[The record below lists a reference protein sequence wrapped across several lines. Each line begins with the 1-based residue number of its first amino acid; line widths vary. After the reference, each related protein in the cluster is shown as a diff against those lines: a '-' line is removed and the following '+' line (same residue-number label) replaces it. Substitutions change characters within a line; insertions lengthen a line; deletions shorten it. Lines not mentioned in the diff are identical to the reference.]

1 MFIMRGVHLN
11 VVRMQPGPT
20 EEGCPV
26 PFGCTYPAMLN
37 TSGVV
42 PRFRAM
48 VTNTGDEALTSIRI
62 THTLFPAWTF
72 ATFAKGAT
80 ANKTY
85 DTTWRPGEVINT
97 ATSTATSAVTNTAV
111 TSQHQASFFGAQPS
125 LRTTFKLED
134 GPSEGP
140 IVSGREAVW
149 GSTAVNLLASTCRV
163 CGRI

>member
-1 MFIMRGVHLN
+1 
-11 VVRMQPGPT
+11 
-20 EEGCPV
+20 
-26 PFGCTYPAMLN
+26 MLN

-80 ANKTY
+80 ANRTY
-85 DTTWRPGEVINT
+85 DTTWRPGEVFNT
-97 ATSTATSAVTNTAV
+97 ATATATSAVTNTAV

-125 LRTTFKLED
+125 LFVVFKLED
-134 GPSEGP
+134 GFSEES

-149 GSTAVNLLASTCRV
+149 GSTAVIRIANTCRV
-163 CGRI
+163 CGRMLWYWY